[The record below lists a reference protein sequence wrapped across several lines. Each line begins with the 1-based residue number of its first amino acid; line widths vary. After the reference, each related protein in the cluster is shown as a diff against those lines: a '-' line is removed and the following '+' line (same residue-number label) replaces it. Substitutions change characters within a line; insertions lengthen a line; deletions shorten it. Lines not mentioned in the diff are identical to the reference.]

1 MPYSPAETG
10 GQMEFASLKYDDVFR
25 ELMSHENIRKQLI
38 SDVTGIPLGKM
49 KSAKLVTPYLRKRY
63 RWQKQGILDIAVAL
77 DDGTKVDIE
86 LQVRAQKFWMKRKLF
101 YLARMY
107 AENLRVGQDYDSLP
121 KCISISILDFTL
133 IKGTDYHTVYT
144 FRDKKGRQ
152 FTDLFELHI
161 IELTKELKG
170 EELLDDWI
178 RLFNAKGLED
188 LSMIKTKNSG
198 IIEAVELVKRMSLGK
213 KFRLAYE
220 EYVRARRDRWAED
233 EYVKDLG
240 REEGRAEII
249 CNMLQNGITDEE
261 IMALAECDRETLE
274 VLKKKIKQ

>member
-121 KCISISILDFTL
+121 KCISI
-133 IKGTDYHTVYT
+133 
-144 FRDKKGRQ
+144 
-152 FTDLFELHI
+152 
-161 IELTKELKG
+161 
-170 EELLDDWI
+170 
-178 RLFNAKGLED
+178 
-188 LSMIKTKNSG
+188 
-198 IIEAVELVKRMSLGK
+198 
-213 KFRLAYE
+213 
-220 EYVRARRDRWAED
+220 RDRKS
-233 EYVKDLG
+233 V
-240 REEGRAEII
+240 
-249 CNMLQNGITDEE
+249 
-261 IMALAECDRETLE
+261 
-274 VLKKKIKQ
+274 V